1 MRMDDAVSIGR
12 LEVAFKLRSDL
23 DTATRIL
30 CHLTS
35 EGSDRGAPA
44 QSDASSRNGRFLEV
58 DMWF

>member
-12 LEVAFKLRSDL
+12 HAVAVKSHGDI
-23 DTATRIL
+23 DAATRIL

-35 EGSDRGAPA
+35 EGSNHDDPRL
-44 QSDASSRNGRFLEV
+44 SDDSNDGCVEV